1 MKPDLRVNTELSNAV
16 FGSRVGLEVAVACVF
31 IGIVPIVLEAQKDL
45 DPKGG
50 GNDGFR
56 PLPFL

>member
-1 MKPDLRVNTELSNAV
+1 MLCRAV
-16 FGSRVGLEVAVACVF
+16 FSSPVGLEVAVACVF
-31 IGIVPIVLEAQKDL
+31 IGIVPIVLEVQKDL
-45 DPKGG
+45 DPEGG